1 MDYLEAAV
9 SFMLGVTMLGFVFLL
24 FNIKFKSFF
33 ITAGVNLF
41 SFIIYLILVQ
51 FNLIVYTGLTCFTF
65 GAFGVFGFVVPIV
78 LIFI

>member
-9 SFMLGVTMLGFVFLL
+9 AFLLGVVMLGFIFVL
-24 FNIKFKSFF
+24 FNIKFKTFF
-33 ITAGVNLF
+33 IVAGLNLV
-41 SFIIYLILVQ
+41 SFAVYLICVW

-65 GAFGVFGFVVPIV
+65 GAFGVFGFVVPLV